1 MVSSHLNYVP
11 VTLPFFVVLAG
22 VFLLL
27 LVLIQLKALRY
38 PDDCRHV
45 ARDQRRPLRRLQ
57 LVAVGV
63 AAG

>member
-11 VTLPFFVVLAG
+11 VTLPFFVLAG